1 MPNPAFVW
9 LSGIGRKASHS
20 VPRVLL
26 SAMHI
31 SFAVFADGANLSQEG
46 KLNVLGVFDA
56 LAVGGFPA
64 VHPRTHFVVRL
75 KGTTDDAGAHRLSF
89 AWVSPSEEIM
99 WSSDGELN
107 VAPGPNPAFEMDLPI
122 IAVIDLPLNQAGL
135 YTMQVSLDD
144 ELVAEV
150 RLHVS
155 STASVVMPPAAK
167 IFS

>member
-1 MPNPAFVW
+1 
-9 LSGIGRKASHS
+9 
-20 VPRVLL
+20 
-26 SAMHI
+26 MHI

-56 LAVGGFPA
+56 LAVGGFPS

-75 KGTTDDAGAHRLSF
+75 KGGAEDTGAHRLGFS
-89 AWVSPSEEIM
+89 WVNPDEESL

-122 IAVIDLPLNQAGL
+122 IAVIDLPLNMPGL
-135 YTMQVSLDD
+135 YSMQVSLDGN
-144 ELVAEV
+144 LVSEV

-155 STASVVMPPAAK
+155 SAAQVVMPPPAGM
-167 IFS
+167 FS

>member
-1 MPNPAFVW
+1 
-9 LSGIGRKASHS
+9 
-20 VPRVLL
+20 
-26 SAMHI
+26 MHI

-56 LAVGGFPA
+56 LAVGGFPS

-75 KGTTDDAGAHRLSF
+75 KGNSEDTGAHRLGF
-89 AWVSPSEEIM
+89 AWVNPDGESL

-122 IAVIDLPLNQAGL
+122 IAVIDLPLNMPGL
-135 YTMQVSLDD
+135 YSMQVSLDGSP
-144 ELVAEV
+144 VSEV

-155 STASVVMPPAAK
+155 GAAQVVMPPPAGM
-167 IFS
+167 FS

>member
-1 MPNPAFVW
+1 
-9 LSGIGRKASHS
+9 
-20 VPRVLL
+20 
-26 SAMHI
+26 MHI

-56 LAVGGFPA
+56 LHVGGFPS

-75 KGTTDDAGAHRLSF
+75 KGSMEDTGAHTLTFS
-89 AWVSPSEEIM
+89 WVNPAGESL

-107 VAPGPNPAFEMDLPI
+107 VAPGPNPSFEMDLPI
-122 IAVIDLPLNQAGL
+122 IAVIDLPLNMPGL
-135 YTMQVSLDD
+135 YTMQVSLDATPT
-144 ELVAEV
+144 AEV

-155 STASVVMPPAAK
+155 GAPPVVMPAQAG